1 MKKLILLSVAV
12 MLNSYVF
19 SQIHM
24 TSTGNV
30 GIGSVTNPQARFELE
45 DQRWMMFNAHDNSTG
60 LLFHESAGK
69 TASSI
74 QYGGKIVYDEN
85 NDALILGSYE
95 NWSSI
100 NALWINRQGGG
111 IGIGDNLWGTT
122 YKLKVYG
129 RAVTTESIWETSDIR
144 FKENIEDLKNETD
157 LLKQLRGVSYVKKES
172 VNQST
177 LTSNVSQNTGQSTQN
192 DLSQQNVNS
201 VEMKTPII
209 PEREYGF
216 IAQEVREIL
225 PDLVIEDEEGYL
237 AINYTGVIP
246 LLVEAYKNLQTQV
259 EYLENRISDCCQE
272 SNLKSASLLSGN
284 EENLST
290 ENTLYQNTPNPFSV
304 STTIRYSLS
313 KNVNNAMIYIYNM
326 NGTQLKSIEL
336 HQIGEGSIQINGGEF
351 NAGMYLYSLIA
362 DGQIIDTKRMIL
374 TD

>member
-45 DQRWMMFNAHDNSTG
+45 DQRWMMFNTHDNSTG
-60 LLFHESAGK
+60 LLFHEAAGK
-69 TASSI
+69 TSSSI

-95 NWSSI
+95 NWSPI

-157 LLKQLRGVSYVKKES
+157 LLKQLRGVSYVKK
-172 VNQST
+172 NQ
-177 LTSNVSQNTGQSTQN
+177 
-192 DLSQQNVNS
+192 
-201 VEMKTPII
+201 
-209 PEREYGF
+209 
-216 IAQEVREIL
+216 
-225 PDLVIEDEEGYL
+225 
-237 AINYTGVIP
+237 
-246 LLVEAYKNLQTQV
+246 
-259 EYLENRISDCCQE
+259 
-272 SNLKSASLLSGN
+272 
-284 EENLST
+284 
-290 ENTLYQNTPNPFSV
+290 
-304 STTIRYSLS
+304 
-313 KNVNNAMIYIYNM
+313 
-326 NGTQLKSIEL
+326 
-336 HQIGEGSIQINGGEF
+336 
-351 NAGMYLYSLIA
+351 
-362 DGQIIDTKRMIL
+362 
-374 TD
+374 